1 MGDNQASQ
9 TQNQQAIQGRH
20 DLNIPRFLSDHS
32 DPDGNAVKW

>member
-9 TQNQQAIQGRH
+9 TQNQQAIQDRH